1 MTDKDG
7 KVTYGDD
14 ITVVP
19 LNGQKYMQFEV
30 GKLRFLDSFQFMST
44 PLDELVSL
52 LHKSDKDQFVH
63 TAKYLGNDD
72 VVFAKGVY
80 PYSYMTSRDKFA
92 ETQLPP
98 IEAFHDNLKDEPLK
112 QEDYDR
118 AQQTWSHF
126 GIQDLKQITITIF

>member
-1 MTDKDG
+1 MMSISSSNIFRETLDMTDKDG

-52 LHKSDKDQFVH
+52 LHKSDKDQFVQ
-63 TAKYLGNDD
+63 
-72 VVFAKGVY
+72 
-80 PYSYMTSRDKFA
+80 RI
-92 ETQLPP
+92 TQ
-98 IEAFHDNLKDEPLK
+98 I
-112 QEDYDR
+112 
-118 AQQTWSHF
+118 
-126 GIQDLKQITITIF
+126 